1 MNISIIIPCYNEAE
15 NIIETV
21 NMVINGIDDSVS
33 DYEVILVDDGSVDN
47 SRDIIYRL
55 LETNG
60 KILAFFH
67 KENFGKGAALRS
79 GFGHASMDWILTM
92 DADLQIDIS
101 ELKHFLPFCS
111 DYDLIT
117 GFRIGRKE
125 GFTRSIV
132 SKIYNY
138 VVSVVIGAQITD
150 VGCPFKLMKAERVKN
165 LDITSR
171 GFAVDAELF
180 NIFTLHKYRIKEVS
194 VNCRPRIKGESTVK
208 FRHYIKT
215 FIELILLKLNRNHT
229 H

>member
-1 MNISIIIPCYNEAE
+1 MNISIIIPCFNEAE
-15 NIIETV
+15 NIIDTV
-21 NMVINGIDDSVS
+21 NMVINNIDDSVS
-33 DYEVILVDDGSVDN
+33 DYEVILVDDGSGDN
-47 SRDIIYRL
+47 SREIINRL

-60 KILAFFH
+60 KIRALFH

-79 GFGHASMDWILTM
+79 GFEQARMDWILTM

-101 ELKHFLPFCS
+101 ELKHFLPFCR

-125 GFTRSIV
+125 GFSRSIV
-132 SKIYNY
+132 SEIYNF
-138 VVSVVIGAQITD
+138 VVSVVIGAQIHD
-150 VGCPFKLMKAERVKN
+150 VGCPFKLLKTEHVKN

-171 GFAVDAELF
+171 GFAVDAEIF
-180 NIFTLHKYRIKEVS
+180 NIFMLHKYRIKEVS
-194 VNCRPRIKGESTVK
+194 VNCRPRIKGKSTVK

-215 FIELILLKLNRNHT
+215 FIELIRLKINKINT